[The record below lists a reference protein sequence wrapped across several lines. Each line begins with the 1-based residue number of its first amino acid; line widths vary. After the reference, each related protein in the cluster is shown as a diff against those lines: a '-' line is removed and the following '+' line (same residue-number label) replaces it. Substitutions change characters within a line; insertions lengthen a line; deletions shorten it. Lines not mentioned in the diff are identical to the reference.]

1 MKNPFQKIKHL
12 TKSHYNI
19 EMLPNNEF
27 ELKANL
33 VKEGE
38 EQPENITISYEG
50 SPKAAI
56 MALVKIGFRVD
67 FKRLKNKI

>member
-1 MKNPFQKIKHL
+1 MKNPLQKIKHL

-19 EMLPNNEF
+19 EMMPNNEF
-27 ELKANL
+27 ELKANP

-56 MALVKIGFRVD
+56 MALVKLGFRVD
-67 FKRLKNKI
+67 FKLLK